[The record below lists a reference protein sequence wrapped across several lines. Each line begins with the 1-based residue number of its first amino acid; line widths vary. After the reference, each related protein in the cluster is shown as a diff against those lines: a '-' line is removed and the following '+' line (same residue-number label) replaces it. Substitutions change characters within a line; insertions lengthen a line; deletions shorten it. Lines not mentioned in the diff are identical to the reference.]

1 MGTGYFRTLRVAP
14 DGANL
19 LPVTKGAQMKHSPR
33 STVFF
38 SFVLCGLLLAG
49 PAQSQNVEAESSR
62 KAISKPAPEY
72 PQLARQ
78 NGIKGTARVM
88 VTILP
93 DGSVTDVKELG
104 GHPILLDALTKAV
117 KTWKYEKS
125 DKATHVEIRAG
136 FGV

>member
-1 MGTGYFRTLRVAP
+1 
-14 DGANL
+14 
-19 LPVTKGAQMKHSPR
+19 MKHSPR
-33 STVFF
+33 SAVFF
-38 SFVLCGLLLAG
+38 SLVLCGLVVVSV
-49 PAQSQNVEAESSR
+49 PAPSQNVESESSR

-88 VTILP
+88 VTIQP
-93 DGSVTDVKELG
+93 DGSVTNIKELG

-125 DKATHVEIRAG
+125 DKATQVEIRAG